1 MGQDKNRPFD
11 LSPYLF
17 WDIDIAS
24 LNSEKHA
31 AYIID
36 RVLSLGTMEDFR
48 RIISGYGVE
57 KIKEVIINLRYLDDT
72 VLHFCSLYFTI
83 PLSDFRC
90 YTNKQLTPAHW
101 QY

>member
-1 MGQDKNRPFD
+1 MALEKNRLYD

-17 WDIDIAS
+17 WDVDIIS

-48 RIISGYGVE
+48 HLIALYGVE
-57 KIKEVIINLRYLDDT
+57 KIKEVVKTLRYLDDK

-90 YTNKQLTPAHW
+90 YTNRQLTPSHW